1 MLYISSRFS
10 PQPETN
16 IELSESGLL
25 FLTELFKKYDKVFVI
40 VMTSCVYSCLS
51 LFRMVI
57 SLYHPLNKKLVIFV
71 ILMANL
77 MDLSVI

>member
-1 MLYISSRFS
+1 MHYISSRFS

-40 VMTSCVYSCLS
+40 VMTLCVYPCLS
-51 LFRMVI
+51 L
-57 SLYHPLNKKLVIFV
+57 
-71 ILMANL
+71 
-77 MDLSVI
+77 